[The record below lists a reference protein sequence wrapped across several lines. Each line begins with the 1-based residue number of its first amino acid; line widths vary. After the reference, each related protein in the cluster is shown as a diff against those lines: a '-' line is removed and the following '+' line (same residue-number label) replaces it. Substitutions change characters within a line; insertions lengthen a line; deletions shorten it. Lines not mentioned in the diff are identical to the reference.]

1 MIAILAGLILC
12 EKEKKCKSKLSFFF
26 GKPSPITLGSV
37 KFRCTLLSKSL
48 DCGCLSKIYIYV
60 HISFFLYLRF
70 DVNKPICDKIKVK
83 ISALGINQEDASSGC
98 LIRSLD

>member
-1 MIAILAGLILC
+1 M
-12 EKEKKCKSKLSFFF
+12 KKGKSVRVNCL
-26 GKPSPITLGSV
+26 GKPCPITLGSV
-37 KFRCTLLSKSL
+37 KLRYTLLSKSL

-83 ISALGINQEDASSGC
+83 ISAIGINQEDASSGC

>member
-60 HISFFLYLRF
+60 YISFFLYLRF

-83 ISALGINQEDASSGC
+83 ISAIGINQEDASSGC

>member
-1 MIAILAGLILC
+1 M
-12 EKEKKCKSKLSFFF
+12 KKRKSVKVNCLFFF

-83 ISALGINQEDASSGC
+83 ISAIGINQEDASSGC